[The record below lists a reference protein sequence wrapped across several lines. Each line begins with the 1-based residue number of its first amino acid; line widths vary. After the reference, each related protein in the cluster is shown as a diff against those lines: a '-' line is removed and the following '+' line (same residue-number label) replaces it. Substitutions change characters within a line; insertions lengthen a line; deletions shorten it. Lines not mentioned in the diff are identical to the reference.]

1 MSYREIIPIPALQP
15 FIKFFWTLEIGTGEL
30 GVERVFPDGCIEL
43 IFHLKTPF
51 STVTKEGIFI
61 QSKAFI
67 VGQITKAMHFLPSP
81 QSQILAL
88 RFTPFG
94 LAAFTNIPIDLFSG
108 TEVAV
113 DDIWGEDARII
124 TERISTLTVDAAV
137 EVLQQFLLSKYR
149 HKHINTQIGKIAGNI
164 LTSAS
169 EKSVQ
174 YWADNANLSER
185 QFNRNFKANV
195 GVSPKEFIK
204 IARFNKVLGILGN
217 EIPANLGAFAQ
228 QCGYYDQAHF
238 IKDFREY
245 TGITPGS
252 FAQDNKTFIP
262 F

>member
-1 MSYREIIPIPALQP
+1 MSYREITPIPALQP
-15 FIKFFWTLEIGTGEL
+15 YVKFFWTLEIGAEEL

-51 STVTKEGIFI
+51 SKITDAGVFI
-61 QSKAFI
+61 QPKAFI
-67 VGQITKAMHFLPSP
+67 VGQLTKALYLLPSP

-94 LAAFTNIPIDLFSG
+94 LAAFTNMPVHLFSG
-108 TEVAV
+108 DEVSI
-113 DDIWGEDARII
+113 DNIWGEDARILS
-124 TERISTLTVDAAV
+124 ERINTLSVDRAID
-137 EVLQQFLLSKYR
+137 VLQQFLLKKLQ
-149 HKHINTQIGKIAGNI
+149 HKHINGQIGKIASSI
-164 LTSAS
+164 LASAG

-185 QFNRNFKANV
+185 QFNRSFKANV

-204 IARFNKVLGILGN
+204 IARFNKVLGALGSDV
-217 EIPANLGAFAQ
+217 PANLGAFAQ

-252 FAQDNKTFIP
+252 FAEDNRTLIP
-262 F
+262 L